1 MTAPDSPSVATSSG
15 VVVNQG
21 TVDGIVQLVS
31 GGQARLFASLRFTVR
46 PDGTL
51 LFDVELVRLTPL

>member
-15 VVVNQG
+15 VVVNHA